1 MSVTQLSSA
10 SRASLFALRDIA
22 AAIQVTQ
29 NRLATGKKVNTALD
43 NPASFF
49 TAAALNSRAASLNTI
64 FDKVTAAVKTVE
76 AADKA
81 ITAIRSLVANAQSL
95 ATQALASPNT
105 LAKFTGT
112 VSGLTATSG
121 LGTLDNGDEITVSDG
136 TTTVTYVHNT
146 ANDVQDFL
154 DAVNASG
161 PLQVTAS
168 LDSSG
173 RVVLQADSTNNII
186 IGAQAG
192 ATAGEIDDIGLV
204 TGTTTFTANATRQSL
219 AAQYDSIRT
228 QIDQLIG
235 DASYNGVN
243 LLQGNTL
250 NVVFNETGSSSLSI
264 STSALSATSLG
275 ISAAK
280 LSNGGIDFQTDA
292 SINADITELATAT
305 TTLASKASDF
315 GSHVSTVKARETF
328 NKAMIDTLNAGADAL
343 VLSDPNEEAATLL
356 ALQTRQQIA
365 TTALSLTNESEKN
378 VLRLFGF

>member
-10 SRASLFALRDIA
+10 SRSSLFALRDIA

-64 FDKVTAAVKTVE
+64 FDKVATAVKTVE

-95 ATQALASPNT
+95 ATQALASPHT

-112 VSGLTATSG
+112 VSGLTGASG

-136 TTTVTYVHNT
+136 TTTVTYAHNP

-186 IGAQAG
+186 IGAQNG
-192 ATAGEIDDIGLV
+192 AVANEIDDIGLV
-204 TGTTTFTANATRQSL
+204 AGTTTFVANPTRQSL

-228 QIDQLIG
+228 QIDQLIS
-235 DASYNGVN
+235 DATYNGVN

-264 STSALSATSLG
+264 STSALSVTSLG

-292 SINADITELATAT
+292 SINADIAELATAT

-315 GSHVSTVKARETF
+315 ASHVSTVKARETF
-328 NKAMIDTLNAGADAL
+328 NKAMIDTLIAGADAL
-343 VLSDPNEEAATLL
+343 VLTDPNEEAATLL

-365 TTALSLTNESEKN
+365 TTALSLVNESEKN
-378 VLRLFGF
+378 VLRLFGI